1 MSRKVVDC
9 GAEWAACR
17 CFDQILLELGTELAT
32 DALDQP
38 FPTLAERCRFRR
50 CILESAATG
59 ERAELALCGR
69 DRLTCG
75 GELVE
80 LSQELPDSVCDVACG
95 GVTLAD
101 ADRELSMGVVHPLE
115 ACERLALLDETLFE
129 LVDRALGDRDAPRRL
144 GLTPFQVCDSFATL
158 T

>member
-50 CILESAATG
+50 YIVESAATG

-80 LSQELPDSVCDVACG
+80 LSQELPDSARLQASVGSSFLSNGRRPETYDPCLG
-95 GVTLAD
+95 GSL
-101 ADRELSMGVVHPLE
+101 
-115 ACERLALLDETLFE
+115 
-129 LVDRALGDRDAPRRL
+129 
-144 GLTPFQVCDSFATL
+144 
-158 T
+158 